1 VMFKFPEGN
10 ASLELEELKSEYMRS
25 LLLIFLFTTI
35 LFVAVLNYLLA
46 ERSLAQYYG
55 GFFTFLKIVSFI
67 MVFILYQLANIQFLK
82 KRMTSVRPPALRY
95 KVTQTIIEI
104 TFPSFI
110 MMFIMGDIKMLS
122 FIDTPVMLV
131 YFLLITLSILHLDY
145 RVNIFAGLL
154 AAIEYAGV
162 VYYAFHSVALMS
174 DSKAVVPENSYYI
187 RSVILLLSGGS
198 AAFVSAEL
206 KKRIKTALEVQEA
219 KDQVELL
226 FGQQVSKEVSRA
238 IIEDK
243 GVTKRREATIMFVD
257 IRNFTNFADM
267 HSAEQV
273 NEYQNKCLGPLI
285 DIINLHQGVVFQIL
299 GDGLMA
305 CFGSP
310 VENSLHADMAF
321 QSGINIL
328 RQVEKA
334 SNDQLIPNT
343 RIGVGL
349 HSGLVVTGNIGNEQ
363 RKQFSISGTPVI
375 IASRIEQLNKKYGT
389 EFLIS
394 RQVYDQISPGKTHI
408 ELLGKE
414 PLRGLEK
421 PIEVF
426 KVSLPKIAPGSP
438 RQELKGNQ

>member
-1 VMFKFPEGN
+1 MGWRIFKFPEGN
-10 ASLELEELKSEYMRS
+10 ASLELEELKSEFTRS

-35 LFVAVLNYLLA
+35 LMVAILNYLLA
-46 ERSLAQYYG
+46 ERSLAEYYG

-67 MVFILYQLANIQFLK
+67 MVFILYQLGNIRFLK
-82 KRMTSVRPPALRY
+82 KRMTSIRPPTLRY
-95 KVTQTIIEI
+95 KTTQTVIEI
-104 TFPSFI
+104 TLPSFI
-110 MMFIMGDIKMLS
+110 MIFIMGDLKMLS

-145 RVNIFAGLL
+145 RINIFAGLL

-162 VYYAFHSVALMS
+162 VYYAFDNVAMMS

-187 RSVILLLSGGS
+187 RSVILVLAGGS

-219 KDQVELL
+219 KDRVEFL
-226 FGQQVSKEVSRA
+226 FGQQVSREVSKA

-243 GVTKRREATIMFVD
+243 GATKRREATIMFVD
-257 IRNFTNFADM
+257 IRNFTNFADT
-267 HSAEQV
+267 HSAEEV

-328 RQVEKA
+328 RHVEKA
-334 SNDQLIPNT
+334 SSDQLIPNT
-343 RIGVGL
+343 RIGIGL

-375 IASRIEQLNKKYGT
+375 VASRIEQLNKKYST

-394 RQVYDQISPGKTHI
+394 RQVFDQISPGKTRI
-408 ELLGKE
+408 EYLGEE
-414 PLRGLEK
+414 PLRGMEK
-421 PIEVF
+421 PIDVF
-426 KVSLPKIAPGSP
+426 KVSI
-438 RQELKGNQ
+438 

>member
-1 VMFKFPEGN
+1 MFKFPEHN
-10 ASLELEELKSEYMRS
+10 ASLELEELKSEYTRS
-25 LLLIFLFTTI
+25 LLLLGFFTTI
-35 LFVAVLNYLLA
+35 LIVAFLNYIFL
-46 ERSLAQYYG
+46 ERNLAQYYG
-55 GFFTFLKIVSFI
+55 GFKTFSKIVGFI
-67 MVFILYQLANIQFLK
+67 IFFIIFQLANLRFLK
-82 KRMTSVRPPALRY
+82 KRMISARRTSLRY
-95 KVTQTIIEI
+95 KITHTLIEI
-104 TFPSFI
+104 STPSF
-110 MMFIMGDIKMLS
+110 MMVFIMGDLKMLS

-131 YFLLITLSILHLDY
+131 YYPLITLSILHLDY

-154 AAIEYAGV
+154 SALLYAGV
-162 VYYAFHSVALMS
+162 VYYAFEVAGILS
-174 DSKAVVPENSYYI
+174 IAKASAPANSYYL
-187 RSVILLLSGGS
+187 RCLILVLSGGA

-206 KKRIKTALEVQEA
+206 KKRIKSALAFKQE
-219 KDQVELL
+219 KDNVEFL
-226 FGQQVSKEVSRA
+226 FGQQVSREVSRA
-238 IIEDK
+238 IIEEK
-243 GVTKRREATIMFVD
+243 GATKKREATIMFVD
-257 IRNFTNFADM
+257 IRNFTNFADT
-267 HSAEQV
+267 HSAEEV

-334 SNDQLIPNT
+334 SNDQLIPST
-343 RIGVGL
+343 QIGIGL
-349 HSGLVVTGNIGNEQ
+349 HSGLVATGNIGNEQ

-394 RQVYDQISPGKTHI
+394 RQVYDQISQGKTNI
-408 ELLGKE
+408 ELLGTE

-426 KVSLPKIAPGSP
+426 KVSLPKTAPGSP
-438 RQELKGNQ
+438 RQ